1 MTDNNE
7 DISRLEDTSEPID
20 TIQYLEP
27 THDTF
32 SHPRR
37 ESIDI
42 LSTSLD
48 MMIKSEDPSTEMMY
62 RKESDASALL
72 AMAGIR
78 KESDSSALYSL
89 TSIRKDSD
97 ASALSAMERDEEE
110 MMQQEED
117 MINALSLNGHRSRN
131 NSFDYRS
138 RCNSLL
144 PPMRKN
150 SDPLEDLRKLSDAS
164 DAVSALRKLSDGTLG
179 EVALGDFKSPEGSG
193 LFLGDIKMRGFDM
206 SKDDGSVHLFE
217 NPNPAMVKVEP
228 TPVLQKSSTL
238 NSKALEHL
246 NALGSEEESDGG
258 SQSTVTLNEA
268 NQKMLMDALL
278 GTSRRNRAESWG
290 GMSDISAHQAA
301 LVSNLAAAADISP
314 ADIPRGPSPHGFEG
328 VIMSPRSQSQDSLTG
343 HLHQHEHKAKRRSG
357 SVDIPEKIGVPL
369 GIKERERLDSII
381 DFKERER
388 LDSLT
393 CNDFKE
399 RERLDSLTYTDF
411 KERERLDS
419 LTCTDFKKRERLDS
433 LTDLIM
439 PSPRVGRDRV
449 LSFSE
454 RNLSFSR
461 DRLDSWAPRDR
472 LDSIATRDRLDSL
485 ANLSGI
491 FSKGRDRL
499 DSLASLGEVSLTM
512 SIGDL
517 EDVAG
522 KLELVMNED
531 SDMGESS
538 STVSAMNQGKG
549 SLPAPTIQVD
559 SEAVQSAVLAAMA
572 ATSGGIL
579 DMLQINTPH
588 KMGQNKSGGRFNPL
602 DTTPLTSNMKN
613 GSIHDPMM
621 DDVRAK
627 ARAAAGYTHP
637 AMNAKYK
644 SSKKRPLPT
653 NLPHSM
659 MKKPCLPTHFSTHI
673 ATPKLANGAKIPS
686 GVHMYSDF
694 SGATPKRKNHSS
706 LKPSSSSKGGQSN
719 QKWEEMFDCLVSYVK
734 DQRTK
739 ESQGMSEE
747 DAKDWEWTGNVPT
760 MYKTSDGKA
769 LGRWINNQRSAK
781 SKGSLKA
788 DREERLIG
796 TGLKWSVLTTN
807 AWTDMMEELKVYVD
821 EKVGAQKHM
830 MLLSIL
836 VSCIFLNIVFL

>member
-1 MTDNNE
+1 MTDYNE
-7 DISRLEDTSEPID
+7 DKSDPRDP
-20 TIQYLEP
+20 IQYLEP

-32 SHPRR
+32 SHARR

-42 LSTSLD
+42 LSNSLD
-48 MMIKSEDPSTEMMY
+48 IMVKSESPSTAMMY

-72 AMAGIR
+72 VMAGIR

-89 TSIRKDSD
+89 TSLRKDSD
-97 ASALSAMERDEEE
+97 ASALSAMVRDEEEE
-110 MMQQEED
+110 MMQQEEA
-117 MINALSLNGHRSRN
+117 MINAMSSDRLRSNSFDHRSRS
-131 NSFDYRS
+131 NSFDQRS
-138 RCNSLL
+138 RSNSLFI
-144 PPMRKN
+144 PMRKD
-150 SDPLEDLRKLSDAS
+150 SDPLENLRKLSDTS

-179 EVALGDFKSPEGSG
+179 EVALGDFKSPESSE
-193 LFLGDIKMRGFDM
+193 LFIGDMKIRGDDM

-217 NPNPAMVKVEP
+217 NPIHPPMKVEP

-246 NALGSEEESDGG
+246 DALGSEKESNDG
-258 SQSTVTLNEA
+258 SQSTVTLNDA

-301 LVSNLAAAADISP
+301 LVSNLAAAANILT
-314 ADIPRGPSPHGFEG
+314 ADIHREPSPHGFEG

-343 HLHQHEHKAKRRSG
+343 HLHQHEHKAKRRSE
-357 SVDIPEKIGVPL
+357 SIDMMDIPEKIGLPL
-369 GIKERERLDSII
+369 GIKE
-381 DFKERER
+381 
-388 LDSLT
+388 
-393 CNDFKE
+393 
-399 RERLDSLTYTDF
+399 
-411 KERERLDS
+411 
-419 LTCTDFKKRERLDS
+419 RERLDS

-439 PSPRVGRDRV
+439 PSPRGGGRDRV

-472 LDSIATRDRLDSL
+472 LDPIATRDRLDSL

-522 KLELVMNED
+522 KLELAMNED

-538 STVSAMNQGKG
+538 SEMSTKNHGKG

-588 KMGQNKSGGRFNPL
+588 KMGQSKSGGRINPM
-602 DTTPLTSNMKN
+602 DTTPLTSNLKN
-613 GSIHDPMM
+613 GSMHDPMM

-627 ARAAAGYTHP
+627 ARAAAGYIHPAIHP
-637 AMNAKYK
+637 AMNSKFK
-644 SSKKRPLPT
+644 SKKRPLPT
-653 NLPHSM
+653 SLSHAM

-673 ATPKLANGAKIPS
+673 ATPKLANGAKVPS

-694 SGATPKRKNHSS
+694 SGATPKRKNHTS

-719 QKWEEMFDCLVSYVK
+719 QKWEEMFDCLVAYVK
-734 DQRTK
+734 DQRGK
-739 ESQGMSEE
+739 EIQGLSEE
-747 DAKDWEWTGNVPT
+747 DEKNWEWTGNVPT

-821 EKVGAQKHM
+821 EKVCAQKHM
-830 MLLSIL
+830 TLLTILLS
-836 VSCIFLNIVFL
+836 CVFLIIAFL